1 MTGDVGVA
9 VVPGLLCFFF
19 FFFSHR
25 FTPHPSPDL
34 LCITS
39 RLITGLCLTLGCS
52 SWQTLVRDWKMQAWT
67 IKCISLSFSLE

>member
-19 FFFSHR
+19 FFLR

-39 RLITGLCLTLGCS
+39 KLITAGYVSPWVVAHGRH
-52 SWQTLVRDWKMQAWT
+52 W
-67 IKCISLSFSLE
+67 